1 MVSFAITHI
10 ISLRG
15 LFLKAGILG
24 FLWLFLPFWI
34 FLAAAFYFY
43 FFPFFQPL
51 RLALPFFLTLVMAAI
66 YRSADPG
73 NVWFSVFIALLFF
86 LILGIKNLI
95 FVNRFMA
102 HQLLVF
108 FLLFLTFLSFFSGF
122 ETWRS
127 WTISFF
133 ALGVS
138 AIFLLLVKELAD
150 YYSPLESHGWKAV
163 DEERAGASQPEFREA
178 KFRRGGSHGLAS
190 MLHNVESSRRRT
202 FLTIGLGAL
211 FIWQLCL
218 ILLFLPLNYF
228 YQTALL
234 FLSAVLLIDILIE
247 HLNNRLDR
255 RKILA
260 NFSIFFVFAA
270 VILVSARWGF

>member
-1 MVSFAITHI
+1 MLNSAVAHI
-10 ISLRG
+10 MSLRG
-15 LFLKAGILG
+15 LFLRAGILG

-34 FLAAAFYFY
+34 FLAATFYFY

-51 RLALPFFLTLVMAAI
+51 RLALPFFLTLVTAAI
-66 YRSADPG
+66 LPA
-73 NVWFSVFIALLFF
+73 NVWFSLFIAALFF

-95 FVNRFMA
+95 FVKRFGA

-122 ETWRS
+122 ETWQRWIVS
-127 WTISFF
+127 LF
-133 ALGVS
+133 AFGVS
-138 AIFLLLVKELAD
+138 AVFLLLAKELAD
-150 YYSPLESHGWKAV
+150 YHS
-163 DEERAGASQPEFREA
+163 
-178 KFRRGGSHGLAS
+178 
-190 MLHNVESSRRRT
+190 ESSRRRT

-228 YQTALL
+228 YETALL
-234 FLSAVLLIDILIE
+234 FLSAVFLLDILLE
-247 HLNNRLDR
+247 HLKNRLDS

-260 NFSIFFVFAA
+260 DFSIFFVFTA
-270 VILVSARWGF
+270 VILASARWGF